1 MDLVM
6 AALRTRV
13 SAIETGES
21 PFAVRIATHD
31 HSFIGD
37 EPASAGGGGLG
48 PNPLELLASSLAECT
63 VMTVRWF
70 ALQQGWPVE
79 HIEVVVDHVKTVIA
93 GAAAPIDIFDK
104 TVSISAP
111 LLGADQLARLMEIAG
126 KCPVQRVL
134 EGAPLIR
141 TKAGASTPEH

>member
-1 MDLVM
+1 
-6 AALRTRV
+6 
-13 SAIETGES
+13 
-21 PFAVRIATHD
+21 
-31 HSFIGD
+31 
-37 EPASAGGGGLG
+37 
-48 PNPLELLASSLAECT
+48 
-63 VMTVRWF
+63 MTVRWF

-79 HIEVVVDHVKTVIA
+79 HIEVVVDHVKTVIT

-126 KCPVQRVL
+126 KCPIQRVL

-141 TKAGASTPEH
+141 TKAGVSMPEH

>member
-1 MDLVM
+1 M

-13 SAIETGES
+13 SAIEIGES

-37 EPASAGGGGLG
+37 EPTSAGGGGLG
-48 PNPLELLASSLAECT
+48 PNPFELLASSLAECT
-63 VMTVRWF
+63 IITVRWF

-93 GAAAPIDIFDK
+93 GAGAPIDIFDK
-104 TVSISAP
+104 TISISAP

-134 EGAPLIR
+134 EGAPLVR
-141 TKAGASTPEH
+141 TKAGASMPEH